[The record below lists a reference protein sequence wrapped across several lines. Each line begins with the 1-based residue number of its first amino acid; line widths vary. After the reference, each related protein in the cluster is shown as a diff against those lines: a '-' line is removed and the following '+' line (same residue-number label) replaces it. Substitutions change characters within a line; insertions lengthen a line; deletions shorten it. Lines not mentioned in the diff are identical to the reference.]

1 MWALGTILRSCLPA
15 ARWPRDRHNDA
26 VRELEAAAYVALELM
41 ECRAPWL
48 QPAVDRAMVKVA
60 MEGARE
66 LLYCNAKLAWYLDI
80 KFSTREVRAACSPP
94 IAV

>member
-1 MWALGTILRSCLPA
+1 MQGTARYASVNTQLGIGTSRAS
-15 ARWPRDRHNDA
+15 
-26 VRELEAAAYVALELM
+26 ELEAAAFVALELM
-41 ECRAPWL
+41 GCRAPWL
-48 QPAVDRAMVKVA
+48 QPEVDRAMQEVTD
-60 MEGARE
+60 GGTRE